1 MPGVKTNE
9 REGTRAVLRH
19 SRMSASKVRQV
30 LDLIR
35 GQDVDRA
42 AETLSLGDREAAVT
56 VGKVLASA
64 VANAVH
70 NDGLDAE
77 ELYVS
82 ACFADE
88 GSTLKRWRPR
98 ARGRATR
105 IRKRTSHITIIVSRL
120 PEDRIARRRAR
131 QAANTSQRSRR
142 VAGSRRRQRA
152 ESTSR
157 RRPAGRRARHRGRG
171 LARGRRPGRRRGHR
185 DRGRPARGVGP
196 RRRGRGRRDRA
207 RRTTTWSPRPKPAAR
222 GVGPRVEAEDDETVA
237 TRPTQTTTPTAMP
250 PKRRAS
256 RWARRSTPTGFDSA
270 SPPTG
275 SRAGS
280 RSATTR
286 TA

>member
-1 MPGVKTNE
+1 VPGVKTNE

-35 GQDVDRA
+35 GQDVDAA
-42 AETLSLGDREAAVT
+42 AEILSLGDREAAAT

-77 ELYVS
+77 ELFVS
-82 ACFADE
+82 ACYADE

-120 PEDRIARRRAR
+120 PEDRIARRRAK

-152 ESTSR
+152 ESAA
-157 RRPAGRRARHRGRG
+157 P
-171 LARGRRPGRRRGHR
+171 
-185 DRGRPARGVGP
+185 
-196 RRRGRGRRDRA
+196 
-207 RRTTTWSPRPKPAAR
+207 TTA
-222 GVGPRVEAEDDETVA
+222 
-237 TRPTQTTTPTAMP
+237 TPTADEQDTGAEAWDEEATHADDLVTETEAGP
-250 PKRRAS
+250 LEESDLDAGTEGAGKTTHAEDVVTETEAGPLEESDLEADTEGADRA
-256 RWARRSTPTGFDSA
+256 TGETSDQDEDEDTDGDSA
-270 SPPTG
+270 EEKG
-275 SRAGS
+275 E
-280 RSATTR
+280 
-286 TA
+286 

>member
-1 MPGVKTNE
+1 MPVKSGRGGADVPGVKTNE

-30 LDLIR
+30 LDQIR

-77 ELYVS
+77 ELFVS
-82 ACFADE
+82 ACYADE

-120 PEDRIARRRAR
+120 PEERLARRRAQ
-131 QAANTSQRSRR
+131 QAASGTQRSRR

-152 ESTSR
+152 ESGSTETTGTTGLKQPTS
-157 RRPAGRRARHRGRG
+157 P
-171 LARGRRPGRRRGHR
+171 
-185 DRGRPARGVGP
+185 VG
-196 RRRGRGRRDRA
+196 
-207 RRTTTWSPRPKPAAR
+207 
-222 GVGPRVEAEDDETVA
+222 DDETGTEAWSEDAVQADDVLTETEAGPLEESDIDAEGDDTGADGA
-237 TRPTQTTTPTAMP
+237 TDDTATDDTATDDTATDDTDDEHDP
-250 PKRRAS
+250 D
-256 RWARRSTPTGFDSA
+256 GDSA
-270 SPPTG
+270 EEKG
-275 SRAGS
+275 K
-280 RSATTR
+280 
-286 TA
+286 

>member
-1 MPGVKTNE
+1 MPAKSGRGGADVPGVKTNE

-30 LDLIR
+30 LDLVR

-42 AETLSLGDREAAVT
+42 AEILSLGDREAAVT

-77 ELYVS
+77 DLYVS
-82 ACFADE
+82 ACYADE

-120 PEDRIARRRAR
+120 PDDRIARRRAK
-131 QAANTSQRSRR
+131 QAASGSQRSRR

-152 ESTSR
+152 EATGSAV
-157 RRPAGRRARHRGRG
+157 PAGEEQDTGAEAWPEDAV
-171 LARGRRPGRRRGHR
+171 LA
-185 DRGRPARGVGP
+185 DDVVTETEAGP
-196 RRRGRGRRDRA
+196 LEESDLEVDADGADDEE
-207 RRTTTWSPRPKPAAR
+207 AAVDAD
-222 GVGPRVEAEDDETVA
+222 GTDDADDTEIADETDETVE
-237 TRPTQTTTPTAMP
+237 TDETDEPDEPD
-250 PKRRAS
+250 
-256 RWARRSTPTGFDSA
+256 GGSA
-270 SPPTG
+270 EEKG
-275 SRAGS
+275 K
-280 RSATTR
+280 
-286 TA
+286 

>member
-30 LDLIR
+30 LNLIR

-42 AETLSLGDREAAVT
+42 AEILSLGDREAAVT

-77 ELYVS
+77 ELFVS
-82 ACFADE
+82 ACYADE

-120 PEDRIARRRAR
+120 PEDRIARRRAK

-142 VAGSRRRQRA
+142 VAGSRRRQQA
-152 ESTSR
+152 QS
-157 RRPAGRRARHRGRG
+157 AA
-171 LARGRRPGRRRGHR
+171 
-185 DRGRPARGVGP
+185 
-196 RRRGRGRRDRA
+196 
-207 RRTTTWSPRPKPAAR
+207 TTTEA
-222 GVGPRVEAEDDETVA
+222 VVEEQDTGAEAWDDEA
-237 TRPTQTTTPTAMP
+237 THADDLVTETEAGPLEESDLDPDAEAAEHHDDVVTETEAGALDESDDDVDGVDDATDED
-250 PKRRAS
+250 
-256 RWARRSTPTGFDSA
+256 TGSDHDENADEDTDGDSA
-270 SPPTG
+270 EEKG
-275 SRAGS
+275 K
-280 RSATTR
+280 
-286 TA
+286 

>member
-1 MPGVKTNE
+1 MLAKSGRGGADVPGVKTNE

-42 AETLSLGDREAAVT
+42 AEILALGDREAAVT

-82 ACFADE
+82 ACYADE

-120 PEDRIARRRAR
+120 PDDRIARRRAK
-131 QAANTSQRSRR
+131 QAASGSQRSRR

-152 ESTSR
+152 EATGSAPVDEGQDTGAEAW
-157 RRPAGRRARHRGRG
+157 PEDAVLADDVVTETEAGPLEESDLEVDAEGADDEEAG
-171 LARGRRPGRRRGHR
+171 IDAEGT
-185 DRGRPARGVGP
+185 D
-196 RRRGRGRRDRA
+196 D
-207 RRTTTWSPRPKPAAR
+207 
-222 GVGPRVEAEDDETVA
+222 AEDTDDAEGTDDADETVE
-237 TRPTQTTTPTAMP
+237 TDEPD
-250 PKRRAS
+250 
-256 RWARRSTPTGFDSA
+256 GGSA
-270 SPPTG
+270 EEKG
-275 SRAGS
+275 K
-280 RSATTR
+280 
-286 TA
+286 